1 MGYIEP
7 APIKDKSN
15 PFESMM
21 SRFNIAAEVLGLD
34 EQVYNVLKSPS
45 KQVSVSLPITMDD
58 GSIQVFEGHRVIHSN
73 ILGPSK
79 GGVRYAMDVH
89 LDEVKALAAWM
100 TWKCAVVDIPY
111 GGAKGGIRCNPR
123 AMSAGEIERLTRAY
137 TQAMTGVFGPD
148 RDIPA
153 PDMGTGPREMA
164 WLMDEYS
171 RSMGTTVN
179 AVVTGKPLVLG
190 GSLGRVEATG
200 RGVMVSALAAM
211 EKLKINPYHA
221 TIAVQGFGNVGSFA
235 ALLLEER
242 GCTVVSIS
250 DISGA
255 YYNEKGIDIKKAIEY
270 RDGNKGTLEG
280 FTGATLMDKPEDLLT
295 LDVDVLVPAAVED
308 VIHLGNVDQVKAKL
322 IVEGANGPTSA
333 EADKIINEKGIM
345 AVPDILANAGGV
357 TVSYFEWVQNR
368 LGYKWTRERVNR
380 RSDRIMKDAFDK
392 VYNASQ
398 KYDIPMRIAAYV
410 VAIEKVAET
419 YKFRGGF

>member
-111 GGAKGGIRCNPR
+111 GGAKGGIKCNPR
-123 AMSAGEIERLTRAY
+123 EMSAGEIERLTRAY
-137 TQAMTGVFGPD
+137 TQAMSGVFGPD

-255 YYNEKGIDIKKAIEY
+255 YFNEKGIDIKKAIAY

-280 FTGATLMDKPEDLLT
+280 FEGATLLDKPEDLLT
-295 LDVDVLVPAAVED
+295 LEVDVLVPAAIED
-308 VIHLGNVDQVKAKL
+308 VIHLGNVNDIKAKL

-333 EADKIINEKGIM
+333 EADKVINEKGIM

-398 KYDIPMRIAAYV
+398 KYSIPLRIAAYV

>member
-7 APIKDKSN
+7 APIKDLEN

-21 SRFNIAAEVLGLD
+21 SRFHIAAQHLGLD
-34 EQVYNVLKSPS
+34 DEIYNVLKSPAR
-45 KQVSVSLPITMDD
+45 QVIVNLPITMDD
-58 GSIQVFEGHRVIHSN
+58 GSIQVFEGYRVIHST

-79 GGVRYAMDVH
+79 GGVRYDMGVNI
-89 LDEVKALAAWM
+89 DEVKALAAWM

-111 GGAKGGIRCNPR
+111 GGAKGGIKCNPR
-123 AMSAGEIERLTRAY
+123 AMSSGEIERLTRSY
-137 TQAMTGVFGPD
+137 TESMVDVFGED

-164 WLMDEYS
+164 WMMDAYS
-171 RSMGTTVN
+171 RSKGMTVN

-190 GSLGRVEATG
+190 GSLGRTEATG

-211 EKLKINPYHA
+211 EKLKINPYKA
-221 TIAVQGFGNVGSFA
+221 TMAVQGFGNVGSFA

-242 GCTVVSIS
+242 GATIKSIS

-255 YYNEKGIDIKKAIEY
+255 YFNDQGIDIKKAIEY
-270 RDGNKGTLEG
+270 RNNNNGTLEG
-280 FTGATLMDKPEDLLT
+280 FDGAEKIDGNDLLT
-295 LDVDVLVPAAVED
+295 LEVDVLIPAAKED
-308 VIHLGNVDQVKAKL
+308 VITHENASKIQAKL

-333 EADKIINEKGIM
+333 KADNIINEKGIM
-345 AVPDILANAGGV
+345 VAPDILANAGGV

-380 RSDRIMKDAFDK
+380 RSDRIMKDAFEV
-392 VYNASQ
+392 VYNTS
-398 KYDIPMRIAAYV
+398 KEYDVPMRIAAYI
-410 VAIEKVAET
+410 VAIDKVAQT
-419 YKFRGGF
+419 YKYRGGY

>member
-7 APIKDKSN
+7 APIKDKAN

-21 SRFNIAAEVLGLD
+21 SRFNIAAEALGLD
-34 EQVYNVLKSPS
+34 EQIYNVLKSPS

-58 GSIQVFEGHRVIHSN
+58 GSIRVFEGHRVIHSN

-111 GGAKGGIRCNPR
+111 GGAKGGIKCNPR
-123 AMSAGEIERLTRAY
+123 EMSAGEIERLTRAY
-137 TQAMTGVFGPD
+137 TQAMAGVFGPD

-171 RSMGTTVN
+171 RSMGVTVN

-221 TIAVQGFGNVGSFA
+221 TVAVQGFGNVGSFA
-235 ALLLEER
+235 ALLLQER
-242 GCTVVSIS
+242 GATIVSVS

-255 YYNEKGIDIKKAIEY
+255 YYNEKGIDIAKAIDY
-270 RDGNKGTLEG
+270 RNNNNGTLEG
-280 FTGATLMDKPEDLLT
+280 FEGADKMDDANELLT
-295 LDVDVLVPAAVED
+295 LEVDVLVPAAVED
-308 VIHLGNVDQVKAKL
+308 VIHAQNVDQIKAKL

-333 EADKIINEKGIM
+333 EADTIINEKGIM
-345 AVPDILANAGGV
+345 VAPDILANAGGV

-392 VYNASQ
+392 VHKTSL
-398 KYDIPMRIAAYV
+398 KYKVPMRIAAYI
-410 VAIEKVAET
+410 VAIDKVAET

>member
-7 APIKDKSN
+7 APIKDKEN

-21 SRFNIAAEVLGLD
+21 SRFNVAAQALGLD
-34 EQVYNVLKSPS
+34 DEIYNVLKSPY
-45 KQVSVSLPITMDD
+45 KQAIVSLPVTMDD
-58 GSIQVFEGHRVIHSN
+58 GSIRVFEGYRVIHSN

-79 GGVRYAMDVH
+79 GGVRFDLGVN

-111 GGAKGGIRCNPR
+111 GGAKGGIKCNPR
-123 AMSAGEIERLTRAY
+123 EMSAGEIERLTRAY
-137 TQAMTGVFGPD
+137 TQTLNEIFGPD

-164 WLMDEYS
+164 WMMDEYS
-171 RSMGTTVN
+171 KSQGMTVN

-190 GSLGRVEATG
+190 GSLGRTEATG
-200 RGVMVSALAAM
+200 RGVMISALSAM
-211 EKLKINPYHA
+211 EKRQINPFNA
-221 TIAVQGFGNVGSFA
+221 KCAIQGFGNVGSWA
-235 ALLLEER
+235 AKLLEER
-242 GCTVVSIS
+242 GVKVVAIS

-255 YYNEKGIDIKKAIEY
+255 YFNDNGINIAKAIEY
-270 RDGNKGTLEG
+270 RDANNRSLEG
-280 FTGATLMDKPEDLLT
+280 FDGAERIEGDELLY
-295 LDVDVLVPAAVED
+295 LDVDVLIPAAMED
-308 VIHLGNVDQVKAKL
+308 VITKDNAAKIKAKL

-333 EADKIINEKGIM
+333 KADAILKENDVW

-380 RSDRIMKDAFDK
+380 RSDRIMKSSFNH
-392 VYNASQ
+392 VYDVSEEYNVSL
-398 KYDIPMRIAAYV
+398 RIAAYI
-410 VAIEKVAET
+410 VAIDKVSNT
-419 YKFRGGF
+419 YKYRGGF